1 MTTPQS
7 RSTVGPVRITAIG
20 LGYIFVSLLVAAA
33 ATNSGNN
40 ALFLVLALM
49 LAFLVLSGLSSR
61 RNVRGLQVRLH
72 GPPEVFANRPFN
84 LEFEVKSKRRWLP
97 HWFLLVSADRRERA
111 RLVNYLPARG
121 RSRGILESF
130 QKRRGL
136 QRISHLVVTSPFP
149 FGFFFKTHRYKT
161 SLELLVYPELFGPEE
176 KRVEGIGELGD
187 MGGARPGRGNELRQL
202 RVFQPGD
209 DPRGVHWKQTAK
221 TGSMIFMEREED
233 QGRRVSIL
241 LDNGVSGVTEEVEAR
256 FERLVSEAA
265 TVAADLLVRGFEVEL
280 VTRDKHLRFASGFR
294 QRGAILEALA
304 LVEPCPP
311 KELPLESMDRRAPTV
326 RLALDSQAGPIP

>member
-1 MTTPQS
+1 MTTPKRNS
-7 RSTVGPVRITAIG
+7 AVGPVRITAIG

-40 ALFLVLALM
+40 ALFLVLSLM
-49 LAFLVLSGLSSR
+49 LAVLVLSGLSSR
-61 RNVRGLQVRLH
+61 RNVRGLEVRLQ
-72 GPPEVFANRPFN
+72 GPPEVFANRPFS
-84 LEFEVKSKRRWLP
+84 LEFEIKSRRRWFP
-97 HWFLLVSADRRERA
+97 HWCLLVSADRRERA
-111 RLVNYLPARG
+111 RLVNYLPALG
-121 RSRGILESF
+121 RSRGILESL

-136 QRISHLVVTSPFP
+136 QRIPHLVVTSPFP

-176 KRVEGIGELGD
+176 KRVEGVGELGD

-209 DPRGVHWKQTAK
+209 DPRGLHWKQTAK
-221 TGSMIFMEREED
+221 TGRLIFMEREED

-241 LDNGVSGVTEEVEAR
+241 LDNGVSGLTAEVESR

-265 TVAADLLVRGFEVEL
+265 TIATDLLLRGFEVEL
-280 VTRDKHLRFASGFR
+280 VTRDRHLRFASGYR
-294 QRGAILEALA
+294 QRGAVLETLA
-304 LVEPCPP
+304 LVEPCAP
-311 KELPLESMDRRAPTV
+311 EEVPLESMDRRAPTV
-326 RLALDSQAGPIP
+326 RLALDPQAGTAP